1 MPLATTCKPVVD
13 NEVTC
18 FPNTPFIVY
27 VMLMVHTK
35 SNDCYTNIFGCESQV
50 NIILLEFRSG
60 WLSVSS
66 SPIALSSSS
75 KIITDRDFRDLSFER
90 ISFLLYL
97 CSNRRSPLGLREL
110 KPNRGSTPKPT
121 SCRSPFGLRE
131 LKLRTFI
138 RIPKFRDR
146 SSLGLR
152 ESMLINC
159 SGHDSNISFR
169 LFGQKSIFIFDMSLV
184 AQYSIIKY

>member
-1 MPLATTCKPVVD
+1 MPLAIVCKSVVD

-27 VMLMVHTK
+27 VILMVHTK
-35 SNDCYTNIFGCESQV
+35 SNDCYTNVFGCESQV

-66 SPIALSSSS
+66 SSTALASSS

-110 KPNRGSTPKPT
+110 KHRDLHNRHTVWLSQPAWAAWIETKRLG
-121 SCRSPFGLRE
+121 
-131 LKLRTFI
+131 
-138 RIPKFRDR
+138 DHDV
-146 SSLGLR
+146 SL
-152 ESMLINC
+152 
-159 SGHDSNISFR
+159 
-169 LFGQKSIFIFDMSLV
+169 LV
-184 AQYSIIKY
+184 AARLGCVNQC

>member
-60 WLSVSS
+60 
-66 SPIALSSSS
+66 
-75 KIITDRDFRDLSFER
+75 
-90 ISFLLYL
+90 
-97 CSNRRSPLGLREL
+97 
-110 KPNRGSTPKPT
+110 
-121 SCRSPFGLRE
+121 
-131 LKLRTFI
+131 
-138 RIPKFRDR
+138 
-146 SSLGLR
+146 
-152 ESMLINC
+152 
-159 SGHDSNISFR
+159 
-169 LFGQKSIFIFDMSLV
+169 
-184 AQYSIIKY
+184 